1 MSAIAI
7 YSNSFIVYWSAI
19 VIVLGIAA
27 WFCLSMALYRG
38 DGGRGSAMWL
48 VLAVGTV
55 LSVLFCRAIHWY
67 CNFEQ
72 YESFIAAITDYSV
85 GSYCLPGMFLGLLL
99 AGLLAAKLRFADSA
113 AVLFD
118 ALAPGAALGIAM
130 FRLSALFNSSCR
142 GNLAITPPILQRLP
156 FASQVAVSAG
166 TTEYRLA
173 TFFIQ
178 FILMLIL
185 TAALVYFF
193 LRRRNEPKKWGRQRG
208 YVAGLFLVVYSAME
222 VILDS
227 TRYDS
232 CVLRSN
238 GFVSVVQIVSA
249 VIIVVILCVY
259 THRSV
264 KANGR
269 KWYHFAI
276 WAGYVLSLAMAG
288 GSEYFVQRHR
298 DWFIYCYA
306 IMALGL
312 VLMVTMVRLMYKTLL
327 VKEEGSED
335 QNG

>member
-7 YSNSFIVYWSAI
+7 YSNSFVIYWSAV

-48 VLAVGTV
+48 VLALGTV

-67 CNFEQ
+67 CNAEQ
-72 YESFIAAITDYSV
+72 YESFAAAMTDYST
-85 GSYCLPGMFLGLLL
+85 GSYCLPGMLLGVLL

-113 AVLFD
+113 AELFD
-118 ALAPGAALGIAM
+118 ALAPGAALGIAL

-142 GNLAITPPILQRLP
+142 GSIAITPELLHRLP
-156 FASQVAVSAG
+156 FTSEVAVSAS

-178 FILMLIL
+178 FILMLVL
-185 TAALVYFF
+185 TAVLVAFF
-193 LRRRNEPKKWGRQRG
+193 LRRRNEPKKWGKQRG
-208 YVAGLFLVVYSAME
+208 YVAGLFLAVYSAME
-222 VILDS
+222 IILDS

-232 CVLRSN
+232 SVLRSN

-249 VIIVVILCVY
+249 ITIVVILVVY
-259 THRSV
+259 CRRSV

-269 KWYHFAI
+269 RWYHFAL
-276 WAGYVLSLAMAG
+276 WAGYVVSLAAVG

-298 DWFIYCYA
+298 EWFIGCYA
-306 IMALGL
+306 AMTLGL
-312 VLMVTMVRLMYKTLL
+312 VLMATVVCLMYKTLL
-327 VKEEGSED
+327 IKEE
-335 QNG
+335 